1 MPKKFTNCPSWL
13 TLSEDRAS
21 FIFMPDRAEIVRKIF
36 ELSIAGLGG
45 YTIAKQLNNKR
56 VPAFGLSKKW
66 DQSTIHNMLRNRAT
80 VGEHQPKRSEN
91 GREYP
96 VGDPV
101 PGYYPAVIEESVF
114 QAAQDARQQNLSE
127 GRGRKGRVLTNLFG
141 GIATC
146 AYCAK
151 SVQFYSNGNAK
162 SLVCAGLLNGRVVA
176 KQTDGQSCYRKAW
189 SCRDFENSFF
199 QFILSHQSDPATEPS
214 ERTALV
220 PLVDQ
225 IKALAG
231 PDLYEA
237 RLTLRATLKKSVSLL
252 KIASAGLNPV
262 AEKPSARI
270 IRDVPERCFEVGFF
284 RGPPVL
290 VMAKMPSTYRGEIV
304 RSECANEHP
313 RGADEVRFDV
323 RQPVGPA
330 VRAHCDVVRAA
341 IVGAIE
347 QHLGDAGCAQFA
359 EGDFFRGGRHGTGH
373 CTSGQL
379 SLTWCL
385 SLNGR
390 VPRLPPGTFQV
401 LPAAPV

>member
-284 RGPPVL
+284 RGPPYWL
-290 VMAKMPSTYRGEIV
+290 WQKCPQHTEEKLFALSALT
-304 RSECANEHP
+304 NTH
-313 RGADEVRFDV
+313 
-323 RQPVGPA
+323 A
-330 VRAHCDVVRAA
+330 VQTKFGSMSDSR
-341 IVGAIE
+341 
-347 QHLGDAGCAQFA
+347 
-359 EGDFFRGGRHGTGH
+359 
-373 CTSGQL
+373 SGQRSAL
-379 SLTWCL
+379 IVMWCVQ
-385 SLNGR
+385 R
-390 VPRLPPGTFQV
+390 
-401 LPAAPV
+401 